1 MRSSQ
6 DNSECSEGSA
16 QGQPAP
22 TLQAIKRGR
31 INECPNLD
39 LVIKEEEPGIHQRD
53 GSCVGR
59 TCLRVCLCE
68 LREEGW
74 RQSKNR
80 Q

>member
-6 DNSECSEGSA
+6 DNSDSSEGST
-16 QGQPAP
+16 QGQRVQ
-22 TLQAIKRGR
+22 TLQAMKRGR

-39 LVIKEEEPGIHQRD
+39 LVIKKEEPGIHQRD

-59 TCLRVCLCE
+59 TCLRVCLDE

-74 RQSKNR
+74 RQ
-80 Q
+80 